1 MSNLKHLNTLFDM
14 IKPFKSR
21 KDLARKLQ
29 IHPKTLSRYMQ
40 TLDIEWG
47 KKPMPPQIWE
57 RVLRE
62 LSCDDPSTGGAKTPA
77 T

>member
-1 MSNLKHLNTLFDM
+1 M
-14 IKPFKSR
+14 IKPFKSK
-21 KDLARKLQ
+21 KDLARELQ

-40 TLDIEWG
+40 TLGIKWS

-62 LSCDDPSTGGAKTPA
+62 LHCDDEFPEGGGRENSHDLK
-77 T
+77 